1 MILFWNQNACFWNIR
16 LSWVIRFEN
25 SGRKRKSGTGFY
37 LKWLICNS
45 LTNVYGEHWG
55 RFSVRK
61 DKGFFLVKCSAFC
74 GVLVYPEMK
83 VQCRFALSL
92 LIGGHFCLHSRN
104 EHNLLRHCILRILL
118 PLECFRMICHSTITQ
133 CLKSAASGRPGGR
146 LISTPR
152 RALSTGGLSPPVR
165 WRPMRPRT
173 PSART
178 PHPSRAG
185 ESVLQTWENTLVVG
199 SYNIQALCFTSQ
211 RSN

>member
-1 MILFWNQNACFWNIR
+1 M
-16 LSWVIRFEN
+16 
-25 SGRKRKSGTGFY
+25 
-37 LKWLICNS
+37 
-45 LTNVYGEHWG
+45 
-55 RFSVRK
+55 RK
-61 DKGFFLVKCSAFC
+61 DKGFFLVRCSAFC

-178 PHPSRAG
+178 PRPSRAG
-185 ESVLQTWENTLVVG
+185 ESVLQT
-199 SYNIQALCFTSQ
+199 
-211 RSN
+211 